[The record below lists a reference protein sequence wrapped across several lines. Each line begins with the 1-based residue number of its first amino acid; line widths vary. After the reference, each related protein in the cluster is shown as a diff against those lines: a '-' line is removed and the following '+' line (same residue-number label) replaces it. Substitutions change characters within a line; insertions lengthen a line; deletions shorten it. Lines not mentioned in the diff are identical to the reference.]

1 MHVDVITLFPQLF
14 TVHLETSLLGK
25 AVAAGLVSVA
35 LHDPRGRG
43 LGKHRAV
50 DDEPYGG
57 GAGMV
62 MRPEPIFETVEP
74 LIRPNTRVILLSPRG
89 KRLVQGS
96 VERLAALEHMVLIC
110 GRYEGVDERV
120 AQHLA
125 HEELSIGDFVLAG
138 GEIAAMAVIE
148 ATSRLIPGVLG
159 NVRSLDTESHTSGA
173 LEYPQY
179 TRPADYRGMKVPPVL
194 LSGNHAEVER
204 WRQEESKHLTSHRRS
219 ELSRG
224 SDPVD
229 DEG

>member
-1 MHVDVITLFPQLF
+1 MHVDVVTLFPELF
-14 TVHLETSLLGK
+14 EAHLRTSLLGK
-25 AVAAGLVSVA
+25 AISAELITVS
-35 LHDPRGRG
+35 LHDPRDKG

-74 LIRPNTRVILLSPRG
+74 LLRPNSRVILLSPRG
-89 KRLVQGS
+89 KRLVHEE
-96 VERLAALEHMVLIC
+96 VERLAVLDHMILIC

-125 HEELSIGDFVLAG
+125 HEELSIGDFVLSG
-138 GEIAAMAVIE
+138 GEIAALAVIE

-159 NVRSLDTESHTSGA
+159 NERSLDTESHTSGT

-179 TRPADYRGMKVPPVL
+179 TRPADYRGMSVPPVL

-204 WRQEESKHLTSHRRS
+204 WRREASEELTALRF
-219 ELSRG
+219 
-224 SDPVD
+224 DPPPPCD
-229 DEG
+229 